1 MTPGVITTDAMNE
14 LCNLMTS
21 RELTAEVFDGWV
33 SRYYAM
39 PGDGG
44 PGSVVEPRSVDSA
57 RLRVKAFDAYL
68 MHPDVVD
75 CRFIHAIIGLRNVFA
90 LYAGMSTPVTV
101 IIGNPVPAVRKAP
114 PKASPGFGDLLD
126 LLLGPAGHAEPS
138 F

>member
-1 MTPGVITTDAMNE
+1 MNE
-14 LCNLMTS
+14 LCDLMKS
-21 RELTAEVFDGWV
+21 GELTAEFFDGWV

-39 PGDGG
+39 PGNGG
-44 PGSVVEPRSVDSA
+44 PGSVAEPRTVESA

-68 MHPDVVD
+68 MQPGVVA

-90 LYAGMSTPVTV
+90 LHAGLSTPMTV
-101 IIGNPVPAVRKAP
+101 VIGNPVPAVRKAA

-126 LLLGPAGHAEPS
+126 LLLGPAAHTEPS

>member
-1 MTPGVITTDAMNE
+1 MNE
-14 LCNLMTS
+14 LCTLMKS
-21 RELTAEVFDGWV
+21 GELNAEIFDGWV

-44 PGSVVEPRSVDSA
+44 PEPRSLESA
-57 RLRVKAFDAYL
+57 RLRVQAFDAYL
-68 MHPDVVD
+68 MQPEVVD

-101 IIGNPVPAVRKAP
+101 IIGNPLQPRKPVA
-114 PKASPGFGDLLD
+114 KASPGFGELLE
-126 LLLGPAGHAEPS
+126 LLLGPSEQGEPS

>member
-1 MTPGVITTDAMNE
+1 MNE
-14 LCNLMTS
+14 LCGLMKS
-21 RELTAEVFDGWV
+21 GELNAEVFDGWV

-44 PGSVVEPRSVDSA
+44 PGSVVEPRSVESA
-57 RLRVKAFDAYL
+57 RLRVLAFDAYL
-68 MHPDVVD
+68 MQPDVVD

-101 IIGNPVPAVRKAP
+101 TIGNPVPAARKAA
-114 PKASPGFGDLLD
+114 PKASPGFGELLE
-126 LLLGPAGHAEPS
+126 LLLGPSGQAEPS

>member
-1 MTPGVITTDAMNE
+1 MTLGDLN
-14 LCNLMTS
+14 
-21 RELTAEVFDGWV
+21 AESFDGWV

-44 PGSVVEPRSVDSA
+44 PGSVAEPRSVESA
-57 RLRVKAFDAYL
+57 RLRVHAFDADL
-68 MHPDVVD
+68 MQRSVVD

-101 IIGNPVPAVRKAP
+101 VLGNPVPAARKAA
-114 PKASPGFGDLLD
+114 PKASFGELLE
-126 LLLGPAGHAEPS
+126 LLLGPSEHPS